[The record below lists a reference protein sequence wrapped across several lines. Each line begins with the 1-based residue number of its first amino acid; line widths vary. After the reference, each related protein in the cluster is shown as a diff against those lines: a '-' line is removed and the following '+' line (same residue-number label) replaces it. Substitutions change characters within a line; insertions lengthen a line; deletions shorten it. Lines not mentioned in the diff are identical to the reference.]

1 MHKSL
6 LYPRL
11 AWNNLKKNKKFY
23 LPYLLACMGTV
34 MMFCVLLTLES
45 DPALDDNGSVRA
57 TLQLGTVVVGIFS
70 AIILFYTSSVLTKQ
84 RKKEFGLYNILG
96 MEKRHIGRVLLYESL
111 YTAAMSLAGGLTGS
125 FVFSKLLQLM
135 LLKMLKITADFALR
149 IDPNAVGTTVLL
161 FAAIFLLIYLN
172 TVRIIRFAK
181 PVDLLHGS
189 SEGER
194 EPKSKWLLA
203 VLGTGCLA
211 TGYALSLM
219 TKSAAGALMLFF
231 VAVLFVIAGT
241 YLLFTAFSI
250 VFLKALRRNKNYY
263 YKTKHFA
270 TVSGMLYRMKR
281 NAAGLASICILSTMV
296 LVTVSTTVCLYLG
309 VGDMVRQQHP
319 TEIAVEYYDL
329 TQQQRVQAAQNVWNI
344 IEAQGRTVL
353 DAHSYSYLQFA
364 SQRQGDELTVQER
377 SSSQIGLDAMTMVWI
392 TDAEGYSNLTG
403 TNTTVLPGQVL
414 AWSDGASLGDTV
426 QLMGSTYSVKTLGS
440 FPVSGG
446 YLSLNVKT
454 VYLVVDSE
462 AALNAIAAQ
471 EQQIYYNS
479 GSSIAYAITCNL
491 DGTDEEKMA
500 CGDAVGRGIS
510 RGNGWENTSYSFYA
524 RQADYQEQ
532 VGFYGTFFFIG
543 MFLGL
548 LFLLATVLIIYYK
561 QASEGYDDRER
572 FVIMQKVG
580 MTEKEV
586 KGTIH
591 SQVLIVFFLPLVT
604 AAIHICFA
612 FPMIHRILMAFGMM
626 NVSLFVCCTAAS
638 LLIFAVLYTVV
649 YLLTSRTYYA
659 IVSGSDT
666 NN

>member
-1 MHKSL
+1 MRKSL

-34 MMFCVLLTLES
+34 MMFCVLLTLEG
-45 DPALDDNGSVRA
+45 DPALDNQTSVRA

-70 AIILFYTSSVLTKQ
+70 AIILFYTNSVLTKQ

-111 YTAAMSLAGGLTGS
+111 YTAVMSLAGGLIGS

-135 LLKMLKITADFALR
+135 LLKMLKLTADFALR
-149 IDPNAVGTTVLL
+149 IDPNAIGTTALL

-203 VLGTGCLA
+203 ILGTGCLA

-219 TKSAAGALMLFF
+219 TKSATAALMLFF

-329 TQQQRVQAAQNVWNI
+329 TQEQLIQSAQNVWNI

-353 DAHSYSYLQFA
+353 DAHSYPYLQFG
-364 SQRQGDELTVQER
+364 SQRQGDELILQER
-377 SSSQIGLDAMTMVWI
+377 SSSQMGLDTLTMVWI

-403 TNTTVLPGQVL
+403 INTTVLPGQVL
-414 AWSDGASLGDTV
+414 AWSDGAPLDDTV
-426 QLMGSTYSVKTLGS
+426 QLMGNTYSVKTLDS

-462 AALNAIAAQ
+462 ATLNAIEAQ

-491 DGTDEEKMA
+491 DGTDEEKIA

-510 RGNGWENTSYSFYA
+510 MENIGYSFSA
-524 RQADYQEQ
+524 RQVDYQDQ
-532 VGFYGTFFFIG
+532 LGFYGTFFFIG

-638 LLIFAVLYTVV
+638 LLIFAALYTVV
-649 YLLTSRTYYA
+649 YMLTSRTYYA

>member
-1 MHKSL
+1 MRKSL

-34 MMFCVLLTLES
+34 MMFCVLLTLEG
-45 DPALDDNGSVRA
+45 DPALDDQTSVRGA
-57 TLQLGTVVVGIFS
+57 LQLGTVVVGIFS
-70 AIILFYTSSVLTKQ
+70 AIILFYTNSVLTKQ

-111 YTAAMSLAGGLTGS
+111 YTAAMSLAGGLIGS

-135 LLKMLKITADFALR
+135 LLKMLKLTADFALR
-149 IDPNAVGTTVLL
+149 IDPNAIGTTALL

-203 VLGTGCLA
+203 ILGTGCLA

-219 TKSAAGALMLFF
+219 TKSATAALMLFF

-329 TQQQRVQAAQNVWNI
+329 TQEQLIQSAQNVWNI

-353 DAHSYSYLQFA
+353 DAHSYPYLQFG
-364 SQRQGDELTVQER
+364 SQRQGDELILQER
-377 SSSQIGLDAMTMVWI
+377 SSSQMGLDTLTMVWI

-403 TNTTVLPGQVL
+403 INTTVLPGQVL
-414 AWSDGASLGDTV
+414 SWSDGAPLDDTV
-426 QLMGSTYSVKTLGS
+426 QLMGNTYSVKALDS

-462 AALNAIAAQ
+462 ATLNAIEAQ
-471 EQQIYYNS
+471 EQQIYHNS

-491 DGTDEEKMA
+491 DGTDEEKIA
-500 CGDAVGRGIS
+500 CGDALGRGIS
-510 RGNGWENTSYSFYA
+510 TENAGYSFSA
-524 RQADYQEQ
+524 RQADYQDQ
-532 VGFYGTFFFIG
+532 LGFYGTFFFIG

-638 LLIFAVLYTVV
+638 LLIFAALYTVV
-649 YLLTSRTYYA
+649 YMLTSRTYYA

>member
-1 MHKSL
+1 MRKSL

-34 MMFCVLLTLES
+34 MMFCVLLTLEG
-45 DPALDDNGSVRA
+45 DPALDDQTSVRGA
-57 TLQLGTVVVGIFS
+57 LQLGTVVVGIFS
-70 AIILFYTSSVLTKQ
+70 AIILFYTNSVLTKQ

-111 YTAAMSLAGGLTGS
+111 YTAAMSLAGGLIGS

-135 LLKMLKITADFALR
+135 LLKMLKLTADFALR
-149 IDPNAVGTTVLL
+149 IDPNAIGTTALL

-203 VLGTGCLA
+203 ILGTGCLA

-219 TKSAAGALMLFF
+219 TKSATAALMLFF

-329 TQQQRVQAAQNVWNI
+329 TQEQLIQSAQNVWNI
-344 IEAQGRTVL
+344 IEAQGRTVQ
-353 DAHSYSYLQFA
+353 DAHSYPYLQFG
-364 SQRQGDELTVQER
+364 SQRQGDELILQER
-377 SSSQIGLDAMTMVWI
+377 SSSQMGLDTLTMVWI

-403 TNTTVLPGQVL
+403 INTTVLPGQVL
-414 AWSDGASLGDTV
+414 SWSDGAPLDDTV
-426 QLMGSTYSVKTLGS
+426 QLMGNTYSVKALDS

-462 AALNAIAAQ
+462 ATLNAIEAQ
-471 EQQIYYNS
+471 EQQIYHNS

-491 DGTDEEKMA
+491 DGTDEEKIA
-500 CGDAVGRGIS
+500 CGDALGRGIS
-510 RGNGWENTSYSFYA
+510 TENADYSFSA
-524 RQADYQEQ
+524 RQADYQDQ
-532 VGFYGTFFFIG
+532 LGFYGTFFFIG

-638 LLIFAVLYTVV
+638 LLIFAALYTVV
-649 YLLTSRTYYA
+649 YMLTSRTYYA

>member
-1 MHKSL
+1 MRKSL

-34 MMFCVLLTLES
+34 MMFCVLLTLEG
-45 DPALDDNGSVRA
+45 DPALDNQTSVRA

-70 AIILFYTSSVLTKQ
+70 AIILFYTNSVLTKQ

-111 YTAAMSLAGGLTGS
+111 YTAVMSLAGGLIGS

-135 LLKMLKITADFALR
+135 LLKMLKLTADFALR
-149 IDPNAVGTTVLL
+149 IDPNAIGTTALL

-203 VLGTGCLA
+203 ILGTGCLA

-219 TKSAAGALMLFF
+219 TKSAAAALMLFF

-329 TQQQRVQAAQNVWNI
+329 TQEQLIQSAQNVWNI

-353 DAHSYSYLQFA
+353 DAHSYPYLQFG
-364 SQRQGDELTVQER
+364 SQRQGDELILQER
-377 SSSQIGLDAMTMVWI
+377 SSSQMGLDTLTMVWI

-403 TNTTVLPGQVL
+403 INTTVLPGQVL
-414 AWSDGASLGDTV
+414 AWSDGAPLDDTV
-426 QLMGSTYSVKTLGS
+426 QLMGNTYSVKTLDS

-462 AALNAIAAQ
+462 ATLNAIEAQ

-491 DGTDEEKMA
+491 DGTDEEKIA

-510 RGNGWENTSYSFYA
+510 MENIGYSFSA
-524 RQADYQEQ
+524 RQVDYQDQ
-532 VGFYGTFFFIG
+532 LGFYGTFFFIG

-638 LLIFAVLYTVV
+638 LLIFAALYTVV
-649 YLLTSRTYYA
+649 YMLTSRTYYA